1 MEAMKGCSRTIQV
14 PDESG
19 KPRSVEV
26 AIPQGVD
33 SGMRLQMQGQG
44 GKGTK
49 GLPRGHLFVNVV
61 VRPDKRFVRD
71 GDDVHVQVRHVQR
84 AGPVWGLVEVLR
96 VRLACGREA
105 HSVRGCL
112 WVSECVRVLVARESE
127 LPPLRPVA
135 PSSAGKRRWYV
146 VRSPMRCAL
155 GDAPCRCHY

>member
-1 MEAMKGCSRTIQV
+1 MGCGMQRWQVQLDISFMDAMQGCSRTIQV

-71 GDDVHVQVRHVQR
+71 GDDVHVQVRQT
-84 AGPVWGLVEVLR
+84 
-96 VRLACGREA
+96 
-105 HSVRGCL
+105 
-112 WVSECVRVLVARESE
+112 ARERQQS
-127 LPPLRPVA
+127 V
-135 PSSAGKRRWYV
+135 WV
-146 VRSPMRCAL
+146 
-155 GDAPCRCHY
+155 